1 MKKVIFV
8 LLMIS
13 SLSVFGCNFGKPA
26 YSDVQ
31 VDSKTK
37 GEKPKAE
44 QGAAQSPETAASP
57 TEDPI
62 AKAERD
68 AGITNTPQQTPP
80 PDKKDMPPPSFLVG
94 GQSDIKD
101 LPKYK
106 KSTMINAQVGP
117 INGVSTAMFIF
128 ESRDTV
134 EVIGEFYEKAFKSN
148 GWELV
153 TKIKDPDNFEY
164 TLRKGA
170 QDEALVRIKKDPQ
183 VGTSF
188 ILLSRMEKPADQKV
202 TATSQPPA
210 PDQKR

>member
-37 GEKPKAE
+37 GETPKGE
-44 QGAAQSPETAASP
+44 PGAAQSPETAANRS
-57 TEDPI
+57 EDPI

-68 AGITNTPQQTPP
+68 AGLTNTPQQNPP
-80 PDKKDMPPPSFLVG
+80 QEKKDMQPPSFLVA
-94 GQSDIKD
+94 GQSEIKD

-106 KSTMINAQVGP
+106 KSNIINAQIGP

-128 ESRDTV
+128 ESRDSV
-134 EVIGEFYEKAFKSN
+134 EMIGEFYEKAFKSN
-148 GWELV
+148 GWELI
-153 TKIKDPDNFEY
+153 TKVKDPDSFEY
-164 TLRKGA
+164 TLAKGDR
-170 QDEALVRIKKDPQ
+170 DEALVRIKKDPQ
-183 VGTSF
+183 VGSSF
-188 ILLSRMEKPADQKV
+188 IMLSRMEKPVDQKV
-202 TATSQPPA
+202 TATSLPPA
-210 PDQKR
+210 PDKKK